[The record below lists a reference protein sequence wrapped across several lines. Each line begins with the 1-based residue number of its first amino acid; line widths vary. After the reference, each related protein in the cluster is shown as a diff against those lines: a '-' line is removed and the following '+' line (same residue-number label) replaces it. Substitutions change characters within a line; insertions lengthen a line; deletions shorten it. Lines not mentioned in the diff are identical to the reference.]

1 MAGMNTQKLS
11 TLRWMLVVLLAWGLA
26 GCAML
31 QPGPRSLHLSEA
43 KLAAMIG
50 DQFPFNSR
58 YLELFDVVLE
68 RPQVRLMPA
77 ENRIGTAIGYSIGAS
92 LLGMRPTQGTLDLS
106 YSLRYEPTDQ
116 TVRLTQ
122 VRVERFDVP
131 GVAPAYA
138 TRANRLGG
146 LLAEGLLKDFV
157 IHRVTPE
164 DLRAAQ
170 GWGYEPGALQ
180 VVPGGLS
187 LQLEP
192 VQRR

>member
-1 MAGMNTQKLS
+1 
-11 TLRWMLVVLLAWGLA
+11 
-26 GCAML
+26 
-31 QPGPRSLHLSEA
+31 
-43 KLAAMIG
+43 MIG

-77 ENRIGTAIGYSIGAS
+77 ENRIGTAMAYRIDAS
-92 LLGMRPTQGTLDLS
+92 LLGMRPTQGRLDLS
-106 YSLRYEPTDQ
+106 YSLRFEPADQ

-131 GVAPAYA
+131 GVAPSIAP
-138 TRANRLGG
+138 RVNRLGG
-146 LLAEGLLKDFV
+146 FLAEALLKDFV
-157 IHRVTPE
+157 IHRLKPE

-170 GWGYEPGALQ
+170 GWGYQPGALE
-180 VVPGGLS
+180 VVPGGLR
-187 LQLEP
+187 LQLDP